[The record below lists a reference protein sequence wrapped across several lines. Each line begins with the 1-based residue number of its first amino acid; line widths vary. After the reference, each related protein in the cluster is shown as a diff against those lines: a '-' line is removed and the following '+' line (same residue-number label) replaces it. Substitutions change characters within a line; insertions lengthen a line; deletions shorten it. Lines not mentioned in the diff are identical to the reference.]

1 MSTLSPFPLAE
12 LVVPA
17 FFIIAAGFV
26 ITWVVTRSVI
36 QSLFLP
42 FIKAAV
48 FLIYYTV
55 FFDGTWTFLDDWN
68 YLEQGEAL
76 LAQGVSVTNFWTSL
90 PALFSA
96 AGGQHVVYYLF
107 NADAARLFGPA
118 YYAPVAL
125 NIVLTFVAAALMAGA
140 ARNGLHVSR
149 RLATGLFVLLVLSP
163 TLIAW
168 STVMNGKDTIVMT
181 GTAMAAYA
189 VSQAER
195 GHYRRAVLLGLAVGF
210 VLFFT
215 RFYTPLMMLSALGG
229 AILLSHAGRR
239 SPWLWLLAISGLGGV
254 LSLLGIGGLTSAL
267 SRLQD
272 GFVNPLYGFIRY
284 LLTPI
289 PFGATESYSFLNLP
303 QVLYWLLLPCMGYGI
318 YRVWQRATLTG
329 RFIVIY
335 FFLMVALYAMFGILQ
350 GPRHRYQLE
359 GLIVVFQFLGLL
371 SVIQQMG
378 FRRLTSNLF
387 TPSSTTDVAATI
399 T

>member
-1 MSTLSPFPLAE
+1 MSTLSPFPLTE
-12 LVVPA
+12 LVAPA

-149 RLATGLFVLLVLSP
+149 RLATGLFALLVLSP

-168 STVMNGKDTIVMT
+168 STFMNGKDTIVMT

-189 VSQAER
+189 VSQTEL
-195 GHYRRAVLLGLAVGF
+195 GHYRRAAILGLVVG
-210 VLFFT
+210 
-215 RFYTPLMMLSALGG
+215 
-229 AILLSHAGRR
+229 
-239 SPWLWLLAISGLGGV
+239 
-254 LSLLGIGGLTSAL
+254 
-267 SRLQD
+267 
-272 GFVNPLYGFIRY
+272 
-284 LLTPI
+284 
-289 PFGATESYSFLNLP
+289 
-303 QVLYWLLLPCMGYGI
+303 
-318 YRVWQRATLTG
+318 
-329 RFIVIY
+329 
-335 FFLMVALYAMFGILQ
+335 
-350 GPRHRYQLE
+350 
-359 GLIVVFQFLGLL
+359 
-371 SVIQQMG
+371 SV
-378 FRRLTSNLF
+378 
-387 TPSSTTDVAATI
+387 
-399 T
+399 

>member
-1 MSTLSPFPLAE
+1 
-12 LVVPA
+12 
-17 FFIIAAGFV
+17 
-26 ITWVVTRSVI
+26 
-36 QSLFLP
+36 
-42 FIKAAV
+42 
-48 FLIYYTV
+48 
-55 FFDGTWTFLDDWN
+55 
-68 YLEQGEAL
+68 
-76 LAQGVSVTNFWTSL
+76 
-90 PALFSA
+90 
-96 AGGQHVVYYLF
+96 
-107 NADAARLFGPA
+107 
-118 YYAPVAL
+118 
-125 NIVLTFVAAALMAGA
+125 
-140 ARNGLHVSR
+140 LHMSR
-149 RLATGLFVLLVLSP
+149 RLTTGLFVFLVLSP

-168 STVMNGKDTIVMT
+168 SNIMNGKDTIVMT
-181 GTAMAAYA
+181 GTALAAYA
-189 VSQAER
+189 VSQTEL
-195 GHYRRAVLLGLAVGF
+195 GHYRRAVLLGLTVGF

-289 PFGATESYSFLNLP
+289 PFGATESYSFLDLP

-318 YRVWQRATLTG
+318 YRVWRRATLTG

-378 FRRLTSNLF
+378 FRRLTSNPL
-387 TPSSTTDVAATI
+387 TPSATTDVAVPKT
-399 T
+399 